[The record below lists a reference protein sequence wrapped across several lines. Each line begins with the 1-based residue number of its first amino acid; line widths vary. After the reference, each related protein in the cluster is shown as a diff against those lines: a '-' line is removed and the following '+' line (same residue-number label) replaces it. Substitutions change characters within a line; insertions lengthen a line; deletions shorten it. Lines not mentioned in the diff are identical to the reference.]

1 MLNNKKHE
9 INMDLIMARS
19 VDGFFAVNDN
29 DSMKWTGAKD
39 KEFFRLFTMLGNT
52 TLLCGGPTAFTMPS
66 LPYRNLEVVTRSKS
80 NNLSFM
86 PKNGELLKLI
96 NFNQLK
102 EKKYQNA
109 KVIGGPMFARSV
121 IDQGYIKYAYI
132 SIIPIELGSGIG
144 VGLNSYLKDFQYT
157 LINFGGLEIRKY
169 KLKGEK
175 K

>member
-1 MLNNKKHE
+1 
-9 INMDLIMARS
+9 MDLIMARS
-19 VDGFFAVNDN
+19 ADGFFALNDN
-29 DSMKWTGAKD
+29 DSMNWTGAKD
-39 KEFFRLFTMLGNT
+39 KEFFKLFTMLGNT
-52 TLLCGGPTAFTMPS
+52 TLLCGSPTAFNMPS
-66 LPYRNLEVVTRSKS
+66 LPYRNLEVVTRNKS

-96 NFNQLK
+96 NFDKLK

-109 KVIGGPMFARSV
+109 KVIGGPMFAASV

-132 SIIPIELGSGIG
+132 SIIPVELGIGIG
-144 VGLNSYLKDFQYT
+144 AGLNSYLKDFQYT
-157 LINFGGLEIRKY
+157 SIKFGDLEIRKY